1 MTEPPGLRTVDWIAK
16 RFQVSPKTVR
26 RAIARGELEAYQLGE
41 RGATRATDTAIQAW
55 LESRRVRPRQP
66 EGGTPAP
73 DPTVPQPSG
82 RRGRLAL
89 TPGMGRK
96 DAAA

>member
-1 MTEPPGLRTVDWIAK
+1 MTEPPGLRTVEWIAE

-26 RAIARGELEAYQLGE
+26 RAIDRGELEAYQLGE
-41 RGATRATDTAIQAW
+41 RGATRATDTAILAW
-55 LESRRVRPRQP
+55 LQSRRVRPREP
-66 EGGTPAP
+66 AGDTPAP
-73 DPTVPQPSG
+73 DLTVPQPSG

-89 TPGMGRK
+89 TPEMGRK